1 MEKKEYLFER
11 KLRKNGGTSIAHFRK
26 AQGYYIRITITGTI
40 LDKLGTKLDKQ
51 VAVAD
56 LVLSSFLFKLTSTNY
71 LDSCRRYVL
80 LSNLVTGTVQGFL
93 GITY

>member
-1 MEKKEYLFER
+1 MV
-11 KLRKNGGTSIAHFRK
+11 FRRVCR
-26 AQGYYIRITITGTI
+26 GTITGTK
-40 LDKLGTKLDKQ
+40 LDRLGAKLDKQ

-80 LSNLVTGTVQGFL
+80 LSNLVTGMVVYYMSHFKEAKL
-93 GITY
+93 FHLL

>member
-56 LVLSSFLFKLTSTNY
+56 LVLSSFLFKLKEQLHGRYSRQI
-71 LDSCRRYVL
+71 CREKPYVL
-80 LSNLVTGTVQGFL
+80 
-93 GITY
+93 